1 MDQYT
6 EAGSMDVGKD
16 GLSVYSDLVLK
27 NALPIQ
33 RLKAFLHLPKQLSGL
48 FKTFIITTDDSEVK
62 H

>member
-1 MDQYT
+1 
-6 EAGSMDVGKD
+6 MDVGKD